1 MKRVQAEQTVEEAV
15 AAFPL
20 EGIHVGAVRY
30 GEGHINDTFCVYR
43 QLKSG
48 DTKRYILQRI
58 SSEVFKN
65 VQGLMANIRGVCD
78 WAVASVERRG
88 GDTEREA
95 MNLLKTNEGDDYFVD
110 STGEAWRCYLFVE
123 DTYTLQEVEN
133 SEQFAA
139 SARSFGEFFKLL
151 EDYPAEELHET
162 IPNFHDTRDR
172 YHLFLEAIEANP
184 LDRVKDIQAEIAWVH
199 AREDDCNVLMD
210 ALDEGTLPLRVTH
223 NDTKLNNV
231 LFDKATDRGICVIDL
246 DTVMPGLIVNDFG
259 DAIRFGANDNAEDE
273 SDMSKV
279 NFRLDLYEIYL
290 QAYLE
295 ACGDRL
301 TRAEQDHL
309 PWGARMMTLECGIR
323 FLTDYIL
330 GDTYFSTQRPG
341 QNLDRARTQFK
352 LVEQMEEQWDGMNEI
367 LKSLIS

>member
-1 MKRVQAEQTVEEAV
+1 MKRGPAEQTINEAV
-15 AAFPL
+15 AAYPL

-30 GEGHINDTFCVYR
+30 GKGHINDTFCVYR
-43 QLKSG
+43 QLETG
-48 DTKRYILQRI
+48 DTKRYIFQRI
-58 SSEVFKN
+58 NREVFKH
-65 VQGLMANIRGVCD
+65 VEGLMSNIRGVCD
-78 WAVASVERRG
+78 WAVDAVKRRG
-88 GDTEREA
+88 GDTKREA
-95 MNLLKTNEGDDYFVD
+95 MNLLKTEDGKDYFTD

-123 DTYTLQEVEN
+123 DTYTLQEVQTPK
-133 SEQFAA
+133 QFAE

-151 EDYPAEELHET
+151 EDYPAEDLHET

-172 YHLFLEAIEANP
+172 YRLFLEAIKADP
-184 LDRVKDIQAEIAWVH
+184 MDRVKDVQEEIAWVY
-199 AREDDCNVLMD
+199 AREEDTKVLMD
-210 ALDEGTLPLRVTH
+210 ALENGTLPLRVTH

-231 LFDKATDRGICVIDL
+231 LFDKATDQGICVIDL

-301 TRAEQDHL
+301 TDAERDHL
-309 PWGARMMTLECGIR
+309 AWGARMMTLECGIR
-323 FLTDYIL
+323 FLTDFIL
-330 GDTYFSTQRPG
+330 GDTYFSTHRPG
-341 QNLDRARTQFK
+341 HNLDRARTQFK
-352 LVEQMEEQWDGMNEI
+352 LVEQMEEQWDGMNGI
-367 LKSLIS
+367 LDSLTP